1 MPATRV
7 EHNRKEM
14 VELIAYCVYATL
26 PPRGPQVANAK
37 RFCYSVCQ
45 LFGTSLWI
53 HFLFVYLLVPVL
65 CAFGWSCFAILCV
78 LMGKVFWFLAGKV
91 PSLPWHIGIF
101 VCSSRAV
108 DSMKSV
114 RPQWPQLSPS
124 NLDLMW
130 LHYARA
136 LQCSATQST
145 FITHTRRGTKP
156 SCGAALSQ
164 GLRSFCSSRRAV
176 VHFQFV

>member
-1 MPATRV
+1 
-7 EHNRKEM
+7 M

-45 LFGTSLWI
+45 LFGTSLWF

-78 LMGKVFWFLAGKV
+78 CLWVKFSGFWLAKFLHCHGILGFLWVPAGRWIQWNPFDRNDHNFRPAISTWCDFTTPV
-91 PSLPWHIGIF
+91 P
-101 VCSSRAV
+101 C
-108 DSMKSV
+108 M
-114 RPQWPQLSPS
+114 
-124 NLDLMW
+124 
-130 LHYARA
+130 
-136 LQCSATQST
+136 QCSATQST